1 MGAARPVLVPLD
13 AVGPRFVD
21 GLVAAWDGGDAVLP
35 VDRRLPAPARA
46 RLLAD
51 MGAGRPVEEGDAL
64 VVATSGTTGVP
75 KGVVLTHD
83 AVRASALAVSR
94 RLGVGPGDRW
104 LACLP
109 LAHVAGLAV
118 VTRAVLTGTPL
129 EVHSGFDPDAV
140 GASSATLVSLVPT
153 ALRRVDPGRFRVVLL
168 GGAPPPLHVP
178 PNVVTTWGMTETG
191 SGVVHDG
198 VPLDGVEVRVDAR
211 GQLLVRG
218 PMLLRCYR
226 DGTDPKDSDGWLP
239 TGDVGEVDEDGRVF
253 VHGRLDDLIVTGG
266 ENVWPQAVESV
277 LRAHPAVGDVAVVG
291 RADEEWGQRVV
302 AVVVP
307 ANPSEPPTLASLRGW
322 ARERLPAFAAPRE
335 LRLVAR
341 LPHTS
346 AGKVERRSLP

>member
-1 MGAARPVLVPLD
+1 MGAARPVLVALD
-13 AVGPRFVD
+13 AAGPQFVD
-21 GLVAAWDGGDAVLP
+21 GLLAAWDSGDAVLP
-35 VDRRLPAPARA
+35 VDPRVPAVARA

-51 MGAGRPVEEGDAL
+51 MGAGRPVEDGDAL
-64 VVATSGTTGVP
+64 VVATSGTTGRP

-129 EVHSGFDPDAV
+129 DVLAGFDAAAV
-140 GASSATLVSLVPT
+140 AASTATLVSLVPT
-153 ALRRVDPGRFRVVLL
+153 TLRRVDPTRFRVVLL
-168 GGAPPPLHVP
+168 GGAAAPSGLP

-198 VPLDGVEVRVDAR
+198 VPLDGVEVRTDTE

-226 DGTDPKDSDGWLP
+226 DGTDPKDADGWLP
-239 TGDVGEVDEDGRVF
+239 TGDVGEVGQDGRVS

-266 ENVWPQAVESV
+266 ENVWPHAVEGV
-277 LRAHPAVGDVAVVG
+277 LRAHPEVRDVAVVG
-291 RADEEWGQRVV
+291 RPDDEWGQRVV

-307 ANPSEPPTLASLRGW
+307 DDPSRPPALESLRAW
-322 ARERLPAFAAPRE
+322 AREHLPAFAAPRE
-335 LRLVAR
+335 LRLVGE
-341 LPHTS
+341 LPRTA
-346 AGKVERRSLP
+346 AGKVERHALL